1 MSDLRRTEKIANF
14 LAETGFPDADPVK
27 VNAALTHPSY
37 CFEDKSAEHYERF
50 EFLGD
55 AVIKLAVSG
64 YLYRKFPDYAE
75 GKMTT
80 IRAIVVSDRFLV
92 NFANKLKLPD
102 LVRVSASF
110 DREGGRYKQSTQA
123 CAFEGFLG
131 ALYDSEIPTS
141 RIFKFLDDL
150 FAPYIENIEDFL
162 LKFNAKALLQEYTQ
176 SLTKTLPEYNISRQ
190 SGRQRPSQTGKQNEL
205 RFTAEVSYE
214 GKILATGEGG
224 TKKEAEVN
232 AAAAACKKIGI
243 AERL

>member
-1 MSDLRRTEKIANF
+1 MSDLRRTEKIVNF
-14 LAETGFPDADPVK
+14 LAQTGFSDADVEK

-37 CFEDKSAEHYERF
+37 CIDDKSAEHYERY

-92 NFANKLKLPD
+92 NFAEKLKLAE

-110 DREGGRYKQSTQA
+110 DKEGGRYKQSTQA

-131 ALYDSEIPTS
+131 ALYDSGISTS
-141 RIFKFLDDL
+141 RIFEFLNNL
-150 FAPYIENIEDFL
+150 CAPYIENIEDCF

-176 SLTKTLPEYNISRQ
+176 SLTKTLPEYKII
-190 SGRQRPSQTGKQNEL
+190 SQTGKQNEL

-214 GKILATGEGG
+214 GKILATGEGW

>member
-1 MSDLRRTEKIANF
+1 MSDLRRTEKIVKF
-14 LAETGFPDADPVK
+14 LAQTGFPDADVEK

-37 CFEDKSAEHYERF
+37 CFDDKSAEHYERY

-92 NFANKLKLPD
+92 NFAEKLKLAE

-110 DREGGRYKQSTQA
+110 DKEGGRYKQSTQA

-131 ALYDSEIPTS
+131 ALYDSGISTS
-141 RIFKFLDDL
+141 RIFEFLNNL
-150 FAPYIENIEDFL
+150 CAPYIENIEDFL

-176 SLTKTLPEYNISRQ
+176 SLTKTLPEYKII
-190 SGRQRPSQTGKQNEL
+190 SQTGKQNEL

-232 AAAAACKKIGI
+232 AAATACKKIGI
-243 AERL
+243 AESL